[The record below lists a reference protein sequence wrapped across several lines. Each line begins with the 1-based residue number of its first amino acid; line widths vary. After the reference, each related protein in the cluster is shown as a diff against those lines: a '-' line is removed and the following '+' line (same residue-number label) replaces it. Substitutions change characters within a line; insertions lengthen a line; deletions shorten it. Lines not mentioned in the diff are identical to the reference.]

1 VPKSFNLI
9 AKCVLVFVVCNLPIA
24 SVVSA
29 SAQEKRPSQTAG
41 VDNSK
46 MGAYRALAELSY
58 QAFQKGDNATAAKLA
73 RILERTWDKGEEGG
87 GERSLAK
94 TNNELFE
101 QIDTAMDAFIKPLI
115 GYEKSAPDP
124 AKIEAAYTAFLEK
137 LKQAD

>member
-1 VPKSFNLI
+1 VRQRFQLI
-9 AKCVLVFVVCNLPIA
+9 TKCIFILAICSLP
-24 SVVSA
+24 VVSA
-29 SAQEKRPSQTAG
+29 VPAQAQEKRPSQTAG

-115 GYEKSAPDP
+115 SYEKSVPDP
-124 AKIEAAYTAFLEK
+124 TKTEAAYTAFLEK